1 MLPVMFLFL
10 ILGMLISYIIMIHF
24 KKKKEVGSV
33 NIWEFHSP
41 NVWIWEF
48 LCLSYPCLCLHLAL
62 FTLCSVQGEMDRQNA
77 FFPLFKLLAVSRM
90 LI

>member
-24 KKKKEVGSV
+24 KKKKEVGLV

-41 NVWIWEF
+41 NVWIWNF
-48 LCLSYPCLCLHLAL
+48 YAFLTPVFVCILHYLLCL
-62 FTLCSVQGEMDRQNA
+62 V
-77 FFPLFKLLAVSRM
+77 FKVKWIYRM
-90 LI
+90 LSFHYLNFWQYQEC